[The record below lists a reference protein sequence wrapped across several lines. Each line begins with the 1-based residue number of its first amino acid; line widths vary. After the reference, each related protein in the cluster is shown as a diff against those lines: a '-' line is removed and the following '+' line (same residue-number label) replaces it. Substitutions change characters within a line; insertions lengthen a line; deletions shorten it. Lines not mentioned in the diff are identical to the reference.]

1 MFTSVHAWLLL
12 RSLAIAILLSLV
24 FFCHIHHCTAFATF
38 QEVSLTVTGNG
49 DVIEPHDG
57 IIAIGSGGSFALAA
71 ARALIDQPGL
81 SALDIARKSMNIAAD
96 MCVYTNHNFVEETLS
111 YGDDEEEGNDD
122 AEKTS
127 SAEETEEN
135 AVEVEEDELEIHG
148 P

>member
-111 YGDDEEEGNDD
+111 YSDDDEEGNDADKTSGSED
-122 AEKTS
+122 AED
-127 SAEETEEN
+127 SAFEE
-135 AVEVEEDELEIHG
+135 EEDELEIHG